1 MTATT
6 LSHFPST
13 TTTIIT
19 NKPFQIDLETWKP
32 LSISDSF
39 SRDLIRQF
47 DQRRSLLNSNHNV
60 SL

>member
-6 LSHFPST
+6 LSQFPST
-13 TTTIIT
+13 TTTIMT
-19 NKPFQIDLETWKP
+19 NKSFQIDFETWKP

-39 SRDLIRQF
+39 SKDLIRQF
-47 DQRRSLLNSNHNV
+47 DLRQSLLNSNHNV